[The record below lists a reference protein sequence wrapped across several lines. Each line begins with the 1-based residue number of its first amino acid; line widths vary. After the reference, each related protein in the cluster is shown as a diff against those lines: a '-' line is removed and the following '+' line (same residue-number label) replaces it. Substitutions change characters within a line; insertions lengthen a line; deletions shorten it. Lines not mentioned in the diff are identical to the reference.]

1 MADETPRPAP
11 GSSPPQWLHI
21 VMDGGPAVVF
31 LAVLVKTHDF
41 RLATWFVV
49 GGSVLALIIGL
60 VIERRL
66 RPLPTFTGVLALVFG
81 SLSLAFHNAE
91 ILKMKLTIID
101 GLLGAILFGGLLMKK
116 NPLKLMLGQA
126 FNLSDRAWAVL
137 AVRYGLFWWACA
149 IANEVIRRTQS
160 DITWGYFRVA
170 VIIVA
175 VLFALAQTPFLL
187 KHNKPPGPPAV
198 PEPPDSGF

>member
-1 MADETPRPAP
+1 MPDETPRSAPAP
-11 GSSPPQWLHI
+11 SAPQWLHI
-21 VMDGGPAVVF
+21 VLDAAPAVAF

-49 GGSVLALIIGL
+49 GGSALALIIGL
-60 VIERRL
+60 AVERRL

-81 SLSLAFHNAE
+81 SLSLALHNAE

-101 GLLGAILFGGLLMKK
+101 GLLGAILFGGLVMKK
-116 NPLKLMLGQA
+116 NPLKLLLGQA
-126 FNLSDRAWAVL
+126 FHLSDRAWAVL

-149 IANEVIRRTQS
+149 IANEIVRRTQS
-160 DITWGYFRVA
+160 DVTWGYFRVA
-170 VIIVA
+170 VIIA
-175 VLFALAQTPFLL
+175 AILFALAQAPFLL
-187 KHNKPPGPPAV
+187 KHNRPSEPSEV